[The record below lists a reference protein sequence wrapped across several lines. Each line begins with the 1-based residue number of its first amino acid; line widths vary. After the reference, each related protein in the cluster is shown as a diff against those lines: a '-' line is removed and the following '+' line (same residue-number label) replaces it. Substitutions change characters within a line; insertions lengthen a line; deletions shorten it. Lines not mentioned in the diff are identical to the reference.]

1 MPRPISEKC
10 RRCAKQ
16 VVAIAQQKE
25 CWEGQKCHVRR
36 SNYKKRDLRNKQR
49 RKQYRINLG
58 INPQKAEVL
67 GSSSEVTTTQ
77 VIEVPVPQSNAAIV
91 HLWRQ
96 NQSAPLHAIGFELLQ
111 NGVKTVEVETVH
123 TLGWTGTQVKQY
135 MRDLLRSL
143 SGHVGQ
149 ELSQFEAQVEHGV
162 ESCAIEECPLREGQ
176 SPSSSRGSD
185 SMWSGISLSLLSSF

>member
-16 VVAIAQQKE
+16 AVAIAQQKD
-25 CWEGQKCHVRR
+25 CWGWQKCHVRR
-36 SNYKKRDLRNKQR
+36 SNYKKRDLRNRQR
-49 RKQYRINLG
+49 RKQYRLNQG
-58 INPQKAEVL
+58 VNPHEIEVL
-67 GSSSEVTTTQ
+67 GSSGESTTTQ
-77 VIEVPVPQSNAAIV
+77 VIEVPIPQSVAAIV

-111 NGVKTVEVETVH
+111 NGVKTVEVEPVH

-135 MRDLLRSL
+135 MRDVLRSL

-149 ELSQFEAQVEHGV
+149 
-162 ESCAIEECPLREGQ
+162 C
-176 SPSSSRGSD
+176 
-185 SMWSGISLSLLSSF
+185 